1 MPEPEPVLEHHQP
14 DPWEKDSARFELEY
28 KIFIQDDA
36 LVYGVSGQIYID
48 LNVLI
53 HTKHMVRIFV
63 MSDHWPINII
73 TVTIID
79 KWRQAFV
86 ETRSNVDKFT

>member
-36 LVYGVSGQIYID
+36 LVDGVSGQIYID

-63 MSDHWPINII
+63 MSDHWPL
-73 TVTIID
+73 T
-79 KWRQAFV
+79 
-86 ETRSNVDKFT
+86 